1 MSFVR
6 TLENNYLCFFLNL
19 VVWPLLLY
27 IIRSSFC
34 QNLNISK
41 NLLYISGTR
50 SGSPTS
56 HDNKSFIST
65 FSEDHFPIKKVDV
78 RIKPVQIPK
87 RIWDLQFKRLFASPT
102 KEEGSRVT
110 RFSTWTPAVEAGI
123 LPSVGEQI
131 TSSSSD
137 QEASDLRGVSF
148 ISSRWFFL

>member
-1 MSFVR
+1 M
-6 TLENNYLCFFLNL
+6 TLENNYLCFFFKSCCLTSL
-19 VVWPLLLY
+19 TLYCSIVLSWP
-27 IIRSSFC
+27 SFC

-123 LPSVGEQI
+123 LPSAGGQI

-148 ISSRWFFL
+148 ISSR